1 MTRTTTVKRK
11 GAGKGSAFEREISKK
26 LSLWWTE
33 GERDDVFWR
42 TSQSGG
48 RATTRFKSGKSTAG
62 SGGDLTFIDEI
73 GKPLIDYFLIELK
86 RGYTKDIDVLSVID
100 NGSNKKPPTL
110 LQFWEQAE
118 RDRELNNR
126 AKSLV
131 IFKRDKHQICV
142 MSSFALFFDLAR
154 YLGFYEGVYVDF
166 VDVDFDRYRIITL
179 DNFLEYVPPS
189 MIKRLWNQM

>member
-1 MTRTTTVKRK
+1 MTRTATVKRK
-11 GAGKGSAFEREISKK
+11 GTGKGSAFEREIAKK

-48 RATTRFKSGKSTAG
+48 RATTRFKSGKSTSG

-86 RGYTKDIDVLSVID
+86 RGYTKDIDVLSIID
-100 NGSNKKPPTL
+100 NGNNKRLPML

-126 AKSLV
+126 AESLV

-142 MSSFALFFDLAR
+142 MFSAR
-154 YLGFYEGVYVDF
+154 LESKLSGLIGCPSCKQSMEIFMNGGLLE
-166 VDVDFDRYRIITL
+166 IITFN
-179 DNFLEYVPPS
+179 DFLEWVSPEA
-189 MIKRLWNQM
+189 IKRLWNQM